1 MTPFKET
8 WIEDIS
14 LNRVFLFN
22 YCFNCFSSIY
32 RNKLR
37 GESDYNYEFLCL
49 GETNALRIRKN
60 ILIAAFDVRQVQ
72 RKFYSIMRLKDSE
85 EHVHKPIPPQMEIRM
100 EKLIEKRCSSIES
113 SLAFRSFNLFLHD
126 IKLAS

>member
-37 GESDYNYEFLCL
+37 GESDYNYESLCL

-72 RKFYSIMRLKDSE
+72 RKFCSIMRLKDSE
-85 EHVHKPIPPQMEIRM
+85 EHKPIAPQMEIRM
-100 EKLIEKRCSSIES
+100 EKLIDKRCSSIES
-113 SLAFRSFNLFLHD
+113 SLAFRSSNLFLHD